1 MMRKIAM
8 CLALCASWQAYGRTA
23 AAPYPKMAPLEA
35 YLSERDAEISLARSA
50 APDSISHD
58 AEVWVLGRHGYEVAV
73 KGTNGFVCAVER
85 SWTAGPDDPDFWN
98 PKLRGPICFNAPA
111 ARTYWPIMLKR
122 TELILAGVPR
132 EQAIARVSSSLD
144 KKELAAPEPGSM
156 CYMLSPHQYL
166 GDSAKR
172 WHPHLMFFVPQTADI
187 AWGAGLPG
195 SPVLVGQEPED
206 RLTVFMVPVAK
217 WSDGTADIPTAEPHK
232 H

>member
-1 MMRKIAM
+1 MIRKIGI
-8 CLALCASWQAYGRTA
+8 CCALCACWQAYGQTA

-35 YLSERDAEISLARSA
+35 YLSEPNAEISLARSA
-50 APDSISHD
+50 APESISHD
-58 AEVWVLGRHGYEVAV
+58 ADVWVLGRHGYEVAV

-111 ARTYWPIMLKR
+111 ARAYWPIMVKR
-122 TELILAGVPR
+122 TELILAGIPKD
-132 EQAIARVSSSLD
+132 QAIERVSSSLD
-144 KKELAAPEPGSM
+144 KKELAAPETGSM
-156 CYMLSPHQYL
+156 CYMLSPQQYL

-172 WHPHLMFFVPQTADI
+172 WHPHLMFFVPQTEGV

-206 RLTVFMVPVAK
+206 RLTVFMVPVGK
-217 WSDGTADIPTAEPHK
+217 WSDGTADIPSSESHK